1 MLPYDEIPSNL
12 NLASWF
18 LDRNVEEGRAER
30 TALVVGDDRRCTY
43 GELAT
48 LTNRVGNVLL
58 HLAVRR
64 EERVLIALSDG
75 IEFVASWYAVLKVG
89 GVVAEVYTFLQPS
102 DYAYYLEYTQA
113 RVVLV
118 DATTL
123 SPMREARAS
132 CRWSGQLLVLGVD
145 PDLLEEGEH
154 SFDRLVAEAPEAL
167 DPAPTSRDEIAIW
180 KFTTGSTGAPK
191 AAVHLAHDPLVSFEC
206 YARGVVGYQPDDVVL
221 PVPKLFFGY
230 GRDATA
236 LFTFGVGAA
245 GIVFP
250 ERSTPERLF
259 ELIARHRPTILV
271 QVPSMMRAM
280 VDHPSAGGQ
289 DLSCVRLCISAG
301 EALPGEL
308 YARWRRA
315 FGVEVLDGVG
325 SAEAYHI
332 YISSRPGA
340 VREGSVGRV
349 VPGYRATLV
358 DADGTPV
365 ANGETGELWLEGE
378 SAAILYW
385 SDHERSKRTFAGDLI
400 RTGDLFARDGDGYFW
415 YRGRVDDLIKVRGIW
430 VAPMELELC
439 LLQHP
444 KVAECAVV
452 GVEEEGGL
460 TVPRAYVVLH
470 SGAPSTGDA
479 EGELQAW
486 VRARLSPHKYPRQVR
501 FLGELPKTGQ
511 DKVDRRALRTLDE
524 RNTKER
530 V

>member
-1 MLPYDEIPSNL
+1 MPTYDEIPSEM

-18 LDRNVEEGRAER
+18 LDRNVEEGRGER
-30 TALVVGDDRRCTY
+30 TALIVGDDRRYTY
-43 GELAT
+43 AQLVA
-48 LTNRVGNVLL
+48 LTNRVGNILL
-58 HLAVRR
+58 ELGVRR
-64 EERVLIALSDG
+64 EDRVLIALSDG
-75 IEFVASWYAVLKVG
+75 VEFVASWYAVLKVG

-102 DYAYYLEYTQA
+102 DYAYYLDYTRA

-118 DATTL
+118 DGTTL
-123 SPMREARAS
+123 PALREARAGS
-132 CRWSGQLLVLGVD
+132 SWNGQLLVLGVD
-145 PDLLEEGEH
+145 AALLEDGEH
-154 SFDRLVAEAPEAL
+154 SLDRLLEGAPEAL
-167 DPAPTSRDEIAIW
+167 DPAPTGRDDVALW

-206 YARGVVGYQPDDVVL
+206 YARGVVGYREDDLVL

-236 LFTFGVGAA
+236 LFTFGVAA
-245 GIVFP
+245 TGIVFP

-280 VDHPSAGGQ
+280 VDHPTADTQ
-289 DLSCVRLCISAG
+289 DLSCLRLCISAG

-308 YARWRRA
+308 YSRWRRA

-332 YISSRPGA
+332 YISNRPGA
-340 VREGSVGRV
+340 VREGSAGQV
-349 VPGYRATLV
+349 VPGYEATLV
-358 DADGTPV
+358 DADGNPV
-365 ANGETGELWLEGE
+365 PDGETGELWIEGE

-385 SDHERSKRTFAGDLI
+385 RDHQRSKRTFAGDLV
-400 RTGDLFARDGDGYFW
+400 RTGDLFTRDADGYYW

-439 LLQHP
+439 LLEHP
-444 KVAECAVV
+444 DVAECAVV
-452 GVEEEGGL
+452 GVEEEDGL
-460 TVPRAYVVLH
+460 TVPRAYVVLLG
-470 SGAPSTGDA
+470 GAQPTGDA
-479 EGELQAW
+479 ANELQGWA
-486 VRARLSPHKYPRQVR
+486 RARLSPHKYPRQVR
-501 FLGELPKTGQ
+501 FLEELPKTGQ
-511 DKVDRRALRTLDE
+511 GKVDRRALRALGG
-524 RNTKER
+524 RNAKER